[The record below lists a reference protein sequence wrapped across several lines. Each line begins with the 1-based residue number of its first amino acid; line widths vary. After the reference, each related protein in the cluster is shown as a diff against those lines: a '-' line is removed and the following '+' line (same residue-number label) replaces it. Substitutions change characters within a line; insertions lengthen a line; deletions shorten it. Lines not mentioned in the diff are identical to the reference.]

1 MEDISNHV
9 MISKYIRLFNEL
21 IEAGNLTADAI
32 NISISLVEELTEL
45 ITLEMDVS
53 VNQSEIKVKLNF
65 AYDINAV
72 AISRQG
78 L

>member
-1 MEDISNHV
+1 MDDISNHV

-21 IEAGNLTADAI
+21 REAGNLTADAI

-45 ITLEMDVS
+45 IMLEMEVS

-65 AYDINAV
+65 A
-72 AISRQG
+72 SR
-78 L
+78 

>member
-45 ITLEMDVS
+45 IMLEMEVS
-53 VNQSEIKVKLNF
+53 VNQSEIKVKSNF
-65 AYDINAV
+65 AY
-72 AISRQG
+72 R
-78 L
+78 

>member
-32 NISISLVEELTEL
+32 NISISLIEELTEL

>member
-1 MEDISNHV
+1 MDDISNHF

-45 ITLEMDVS
+45 IMLEMEVS
-53 VNQSEIKVKLNF
+53 FNQSEIKVKLNF
-65 AYDINAV
+65 A
-72 AISRQG
+72 SR
-78 L
+78 

>member
-1 MEDISNHV
+1 MDDISNHV
-9 MISKYIRLFNEL
+9 MISKYIGLFNEL

-45 ITLEMDVS
+45 IMLEMEVS

-65 AYDINAV
+65 A
-72 AISRQG
+72 SRWHTCCSY
-78 L
+78 

>member
-1 MEDISNHV
+1 MKDIIDDISSHV
-9 MISKYIRLFNEL
+9 MISKYIKLFNEL

-45 ITLEMDVS
+45 IMLEMEVS

-65 AYDINAV
+65 A
-72 AISRQG
+72 SR
-78 L
+78 

>member
-1 MEDISNHV
+1 MDDISNHV

-21 IEAGNLTADAI
+21 TEAGNLTADAI

-45 ITLEMDVS
+45 IMLEMEVS

-65 AYDINAV
+65 AY
-72 AISRQG
+72 R
-78 L
+78 

>member
-9 MISKYIRLFNEL
+9 MTSKYIKSFSEL

-45 ITLEMDVS
+45 ITLEMNVS
-53 VNQSEIKVKLNF
+53 VNQSEIKVRLNF
-65 AYDINAV
+65 AY
-72 AISRQG
+72 R
-78 L
+78 